1 MGLGGILTEQ
11 LGTTMLLIFNL
22 DYADLFIDGW

>member
-1 MGLGGILTEQ
+1 MGPGGILTEQ

-22 DYADLFIDGW
+22 HFADLVIDGR